1 MSKITRNILKIIF
14 MIFGLAI
21 GVGLVKLVSI
31 MAPDFLPTR
40 KIWIDYLIYFS
51 SGLIFAII
59 FYLLYSSAE
68 KKFINLINLIDS
80 EVKKLETVDFVL
92 GSVGLLVGLLISALF
107 GNLTAK
113 IPIPLFSLITTIVI
127 YLVVISI
134 SVTIFIRRKDDF
146 RSFFK
151 MLKDRRKES
160 NSKNVEVNSD
170 SNVKIVDTSVIIDG
184 RIADI
189 LKTGFIEG
197 NLIVPSFVLEELQYI
212 ADSADA
218 SKRQRGRRGLD
229 ILNDMRKDYPSIV
242 EVMDFK
248 LEENVPVDT
257 MLLNVAQ
264 EFGGSVITNDYN
276 LNKVAGVK
284 GVRVL
289 NINDLAK
296 AVKPVVLPGEILSV
310 CITGVGSEP
319 GQGVA
324 YLNDG
329 TMVVVENGADLV
341 GQTLE
346 VVVQSVLQTSAG
358 RLIFAR

>member
-1 MSKITRNILKIIF
+1 MSKITRNILKIFF

-31 MAPDFLPTR
+31 MAPGFLPT
-40 KIWIDYLIYFS
+40 KKVWLDYLIYFS
-51 SGLIFAII
+51 FGIIFAII
-59 FYLLYSSAE
+59 FNLLYSSAE

-113 IPIPLFSLITTIVI
+113 IPIPLLSLITTIVI
-127 YLVVISI
+127 YVVIISI

-151 MLKDRRKES
+151 MLKDRRKELNTKS
-160 NSKNVEVNSD
+160 VEVNSD

-310 CITGVGSEP
+310 CLTGIGSEP